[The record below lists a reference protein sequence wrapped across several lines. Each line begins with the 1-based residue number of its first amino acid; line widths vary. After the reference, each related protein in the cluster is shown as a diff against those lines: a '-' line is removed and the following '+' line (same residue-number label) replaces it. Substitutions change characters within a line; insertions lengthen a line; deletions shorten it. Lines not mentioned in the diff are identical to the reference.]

1 CVIVYVILE
10 EPYKG
15 VIMCAKSVA
24 FNRAKPSV
32 LKSVADLVGIAGHLP
47 PSSVI
52 VPGGDR
58 VDDLQLVEAARDNG
72 IVDRIILVGDR
83 EEIRRAISEVG
94 IDIGLKD
101 IVATGSAEETAAAT
115 VSLIKSGEADIV
127 LKGNISTPIINRALR
142 PLAVRSTVSLAT
154 IFDAAPI
161 SSGRPMILTDAG
173 FTTICNFGRMVDL
186 IKNAVDLAQIV
197 MGIKRPRVAI
207 LSANEKQITSL
218 ASTRLGAQLT
228 RRKWA
233 EAIVSGPLS
242 FDLATDPESVA
253 MKGVPSSPAAREVA
267 GRADILVCP
276 SIDTANVLYKTISA
290 LNKYGQASLA
300 GITVGFPFPYI
311 ILSRSDTLE
320 TRLESI
326 ALCNVFAQ
334 RVSSWRTAHPAP
346 AKKTT
351 RKGSRILVYNPGSTS
366 IKMALF
372 ESAKQIRSEERDYSI
387 TSSGS
392 REAREKTLVGLVGQA
407 EDIIKGWGIRKL
419 DAISARGGFLPRP
432 PEKLSGGVYRIA
444 SRREKGIVVDNKL
457 ISAALD
463 SPEKNHAANFGIP
476 VAAALA
482 RKFKVPAYTVDP
494 VMVDEFSPEAEI
506 SGYAGIVRRSTAHVL
521 SIKAAARKAAGE
533 IGRPLEDINLV
544 VAHLGG
550 GITIAAVRGGKIT
563 DDTIALLGEGPF
575 SPVRSGRLPMGD
587 LIDLCY
593 SDRFSHEELI
603 EELTERGG
611 LRSYL
616 GEDRMEAIS
625 ERIDGGDK
633 VAKDIVRAM
642 IYQIAKDIG
651 AMFVAAGCDV
661 EGIVLTGGLTR
672 SQMVRTGVRKQ
683 VNYLAPVMVF
693 QGSLEMEA
701 LAAGAGAVL
710 SGEMRAKRY
719 PTG

>member
-1 CVIVYVILE
+1 MRSLNE
-10 EPYKG
+10 MKKG
-15 VIMCAKSVA
+15 GIKHYSQG
-24 FNRAKPSV
+24 V
-32 LKSVADLVGIAGHLP
+32 LRSVADLVDIAGHLP

-58 VDDLQLVEAARDNG
+58 VEDLQLVEAARDNG

-83 EEIRRAISEVG
+83 DEILRGIEVVG
-94 IDIGLKD
+94 IDIGPKN
-101 IVATGSAEETAAAT
+101 IVATSSAEETAAAT
-115 VSLIKSGEADIV
+115 VELIRSGAADIV

-161 SSGRPMILTDAG
+161 SSGRPIILTDAG

-186 IKNAVDLAQIV
+186 IKNAVDLARIV
-197 MGIKRPRVAI
+197 MGIKLPRVAI

-218 ASTRLGAQLT
+218 HSTRLGAQLT
-228 RRKWA
+228 RRNWSDA
-233 EAIVSGPLS
+233 FVYGPLS

-253 MKGVPSSPAAREVA
+253 MKGVPSNPSAREVA
-267 GRADILVCP
+267 GQADILVCP

-326 ALCNVFAQ
+326 ALCSVFAQ
-334 RVSSWRTAHPAP
+334 RVSNWRKNQPVKSTKPA
-346 AKKTT
+346 
-351 RKGSRILVYNPGSTS
+351 RKGPRILVYNPGSTS

-372 ESAKQIRSEERDYSI
+372 EGGSPIYSTEVAGSI
-387 TSSGS
+387 IASGS
-392 REAREKTLVGLVGQA
+392 MDAKEEMVAKLVNQA
-407 EDIIKGWGIRKL
+407 GEIIKGWGIRKI
-419 DAISARGGFLPRP
+419 DVISARGGFLPRP
-432 PEKLSGGVYRIA
+432 AKKLSGGVYIIA
-444 SRREKGIVVDNKL
+444 SRKKDGIVVNQKL
-457 ISAALD
+457 ISAVLD
-463 SPEKNHAANFGIP
+463 RPEKNHAGNFGIP

-494 VMVDEFSPEAEI
+494 VMVDEFSPEAEV

-521 SIKAAARKAAGE
+521 SIKATALKAAGE
-533 IGRPLEDINLV
+533 VRRPLEDINLV

-550 GITIAAVRGGKIT
+550 GITIAAVRGGKII
-563 DDTIALLGEGPF
+563 DNTIALLGEGPF
-575 SPVRSGRLPMGD
+575 TPVRAGRLPMAE

-593 SDRFSHEELI
+593 SGRFSRDELI

-616 GEDRMEAIS
+616 GEDRMAEIS
-625 ERIDGGDK
+625 DRIDGGDK
-633 VAKDIVRAM
+633 DAKDIVRAM

-661 EGIVLTGGLTR
+661 EAIVLTGGLTR

-683 VNYLAPVMVF
+683 VNYLAPVMIF
-693 QGSLEMEA
+693 QGDLEMES
-701 LAAGAGAVL
+701 LAAGAAAVL
-710 SGEMRAKRY
+710 SGKERAKRY
-719 PTG
+719 PSK

>member
-1 CVIVYVILE
+1 MN
-10 EPYKG
+10 KG
-15 VIMCAKSVA
+15 GLNHDSQG
-24 FNRAKPSV
+24 V
-32 LKSVADLVGIAGHLP
+32 LRSVADLVDIAGHLP

-58 VDDLQLVEAARDNG
+58 VEDLQLVEAARDHG

-83 EEIRRAISEVG
+83 DEIRRGISEVG
-94 IDIGLKD
+94 IDIGRKD
-101 IVATGSAEETAAAT
+101 IVATRSAEETAAAT

-161 SSGRPMILTDAG
+161 SAGRPIILTDAG

-186 IKNAVDLAQIV
+186 IKNAVDLARIV
-197 MGIKRPRVAI
+197 MGIKIPRVAI

-218 ASTRLGAQLT
+218 PSTRLGAQLT
-228 RRKWA
+228 RRNWSD
-233 EAIVSGPLS
+233 AIVYGPLS

-253 MKGVPSSPAAREVA
+253 MKGVPSNPAAREVA

-326 ALCNVFAQ
+326 ALCSVFAQ
-334 RVSSWRTAHPAP
+334 RVRNWRAAQPIKSKKPARNEP
-346 AKKTT
+346 
-351 RKGSRILVYNPGSTS
+351 RILVYNPGSTS

-372 ESAKQIRSEERDYSI
+372 EGGSQIHSTEVSSSI
-387 TSSGS
+387 VPSGS
-392 REAREKTLVGLVGQA
+392 REAKVEMVAELVNQA
-407 EDIIKGWGIRKL
+407 GEIIRGWGIRKI
-419 DAISARGGFLPRP
+419 DAISARGGILPRP
-432 PEKLSGGVYRIA
+432 VKKLSGGVYIIA
-444 SRREKGIVVDNKL
+444 SKKKDGIVVNQKL
-457 ISAALD
+457 ISAVLGCPD
-463 SPEKNHAANFGIP
+463 KNHAGNFGIP

-482 RKFKVPAYTVDP
+482 RKFKVPAYIVDP
-494 VMVDEFSPEAEI
+494 VVVDEFSPEAEV

-521 SIKAAARKAAGE
+521 SIKAVARKAAGE

-550 GITIAAVRGGKIT
+550 GITIAAVKGGKIT
-563 DDTIALLGEGPF
+563 DNTIALLGEGPF
-575 SPVRSGRLPMGD
+575 TPVRTGRLPMAE

-593 SDRFSHEELI
+593 SGRFSREELI

-633 VAKDIVRAM
+633 DAKSIVRAM

-661 EGIVLTGGLTR
+661 EAIVLTGGLTR

-683 VNYLAPVMVF
+683 VNYLAPVMIF

-701 LAAGAGAVL
+701 LAAGAAAVF
-710 SGEMRAKRY
+710 SGEVPARKFPLR
-719 PTG
+719 

>member
-1 CVIVYVILE
+1 MKKGELNHNNPGILQ
-10 EPYKG
+10 
-15 VIMCAKSVA
+15 
-24 FNRAKPSV
+24 
-32 LKSVADLVGIAGHLP
+32 SVADLVEIAGHLP
-47 PSSVI
+47 PSAVV

-58 VDDLQLVEAARDNG
+58 VEDLQLVEAARDHG
-72 IVDRIILVGDR
+72 IVSRIILVGDR
-83 EEIRRAISEVG
+83 EEIVRGISEVG
-94 IDIGLKD
+94 IDIGRKN
-101 IVATGSAEETAAAT
+101 IVATRSAEETAAAT
-115 VSLIKSGEADIV
+115 VELIKSGKADIV

-161 SSGRPMILTDAG
+161 ASGRPIILTDAG

-186 IKNAVDLAQIV
+186 IKNAVDLARIV
-197 MGIKRPRVAI
+197 MEIKRPRVAI
-207 LSANEKQITSL
+207 LSANEKQIASL
-218 ASTRLGAQLT
+218 PSTRLGAQLT
-228 RRKWA
+228 RRKWSD
-233 EAIVSGPLS
+233 AIVYGPLS
-242 FDLATDPESVA
+242 FDLATDPDSVA
-253 MKGVPSSPAAREVA
+253 MKGVPSNPAAREVA
-267 GRADILVCP
+267 GQADILVCP
-276 SIDTANVLYKTISA
+276 SIDTANVLYKAISA

-326 ALCNVFAQ
+326 ALCSVFAQ
-334 RVSSWRTAHPAP
+334 RVRNWRSDHPVESKKP
-346 AKKTT
+346 A
-351 RKGSRILVYNPGSTS
+351 RKGPRILVYNPGSTS
-366 IKMALF
+366 IKIALF
-372 ESAKQIRSEERDYSI
+372 EGGSPIHSTEVACSI
-387 TSSGS
+387 VPSGS
-392 REAREKTLVGLVGQA
+392 GEAKEEMVAELVNQA
-407 EDIIKGWGIRKL
+407 GEIIKGWGIRKL

-432 PEKLSGGVYRIA
+432 SEKLSGGAYMIA
-444 SRREKGIVVDNKL
+444 SRKENRIAVDEKLV
-457 ISAALD
+457 SAALD
-463 SPEKNHAANFGIP
+463 RPEKNHAGNFGIP

-494 VMVDEFSPEAEI
+494 VMVDEFSPAAEV

-550 GITIAAVRGGKIT
+550 GITVAAVRGGKIT
-563 DDTIALLGEGPF
+563 DNTIALLGEGPF
-575 SPVRSGRLPMGD
+575 TPVRAGRLPMAE

-593 SDRFSHEELI
+593 SGRFSRDKLI

-625 ERIDGGDK
+625 ERIDAGDK
-633 VAKDIVRAM
+633 DAKDIVVAM
-642 IYQIAKDIG
+642 IYQIVKDIG

-661 EGIVLTGGLTR
+661 EAIVLTGGLTR
-672 SQMVRTGVRKQ
+672 SQLVRTGVRKQ
-683 VNYLAPVMVF
+683 VNYLAPVMIF

-701 LAAGAGAVL
+701 LAGVAEAVL
-710 SGEMRAKRY
+710 SGKERARRY
-719 PTG
+719 PIT

>member
-1 CVIVYVILE
+1 MKKVELNRDNPDIL
-10 EPYKG
+10 
-15 VIMCAKSVA
+15 
-24 FNRAKPSV
+24 R
-32 LKSVADLVGIAGHLP
+32 SVADLVDIAGHLP

-58 VDDLQLVEAARDNG
+58 VEDLQLVEAARDHG
-72 IVDRIILVGDR
+72 IVDRIILVGNRD
-83 EEIRRAISEVG
+83 EIRRGISEVG
-94 IDIGLKD
+94 IELGQKN
-101 IVATGSAEETAAAT
+101 IVATNSAEETAAAT
-115 VSLIKSGEADIV
+115 VELIKSGEADIV

-161 SSGRPMILTDAG
+161 SSGRPIILTDAG

-186 IKNAVDLAQIV
+186 IKNAVDLARIV
-197 MGIKRPRVAI
+197 MGIKIPRVAI

-218 ASTRLGAQLT
+218 PSTRLGAQHT
-228 RRKWA
+228 RRNWSD
-233 EAIVSGPLS
+233 AIVYGPLS

-253 MKGVPSSPAAREVA
+253 MKGVPSNAAAREVA
-267 GRADILVCP
+267 GQADILVCP

-326 ALCNVFAQ
+326 ALCSVFAQ
-334 RVSSWRTAHPAP
+334 RVSNWRAEQPIK
-346 AKKTT
+346 AKKPT
-351 RKGSRILVYNPGSTS
+351 RQGPRILVYNPGSTS

-372 ESAKQIRSEERDYSI
+372 EGGSQIHSTEVVCSI
-387 TSSGS
+387 ATSGS
-392 REAREKTLVGLVGQA
+392 REGKEELAAELVRQA
-407 EDIIKGWGIRKL
+407 GDIITGWGIRKI
-419 DAISARGGFLPRP
+419 DAISARGGLLPRP
-432 PEKLSGGVYRIA
+432 AKKLSDGVYIIA
-444 SRREKGIVVDNKL
+444 SRKKDGIAVNRKL
-457 ISAALD
+457 VSAVLAH
-463 SPEKNHAANFGIP
+463 PEKNHAGNFGIP

-494 VMVDEFSPEAEI
+494 VVVDEFSPEAEV

-550 GITIAAVRGGKIT
+550 GITIAAVKGGKIT

-575 SPVRSGRLPMGD
+575 TPVRVGRLPMAE

-593 SDRFSHEELI
+593 SGRFSREELI

-611 LRSYL
+611 LRSYF
-616 GEDRMEAIS
+616 GEDRMEVIS
-625 ERIDGGDK
+625 ERIDDGDK
-633 VAKDIVRAM
+633 DAKSIVAAM

-661 EGIVLTGGLTR
+661 EAIVLTGGLTR
-672 SQMVRTGVRKQ
+672 SQMVRTGIRKQ
-683 VNYLAPVMVF
+683 VNYLAPVMTF

-701 LAAGAGAVL
+701 LAAGAAAVL
-710 SGEMRAKRY
+710 SGEIHARKFPLR
-719 PTG
+719 